1 MVKTRRFSALPVKE
15 QNRLNKNQRDRN
27 RRLAVKADPKKQEH
41 ERSLAT
47 RRQQALRLRRR
58 LLPNAQQAGEGA
70 EVAAEIVA
78 QENDPEKGG
87 KLSVV
92 GDTLAREIKRPSERR
107 AARRKLPGPGDAEVI
122 NLGGGDA
129 PSLTLGDVKL
139 VGGHTD
145 IEDRL
150 GGRQGGASSESGRL
164 QFGVSSIPPE
174 LIKYL
179 RVFSL
184 YPVQEAS
191 SVIRTREEDDKPT
204 KGLVPRAG
212 RRQDLHRDLPAVHP
226 KWGPRQLKAWNEHIF
241 LAFIP
246 LKPEGG
252 GGGTYKLLIGPNQ
265 DGQQASLIEV
275 PFGSALVL
283 RTDTYHAGPYSPG
296 EDPDRLYV
304 PCIGRG
310 RSKDRLPTAK
320 IKELILSHSPKYN
333 KGSNLALALGSEM
346 PRQKEGSN

>member
-70 EVAAEIVA
+70 EVA
-78 QENDPEKGG
+78 ENDPEKGG

-107 AARRKLPGPGDAEVI
+107 AARRKLPGPGEAEVI

-252 GGGTYKLLIGPNQ
+252 GWGHLQTADRPKPR
-265 DGQQASLIEV
+265 
-275 PFGSALVL
+275 
-283 RTDTYHAGPYSPG
+283 RTAG
-296 EDPDRLYV
+296 
-304 PCIGRG
+304 
-310 RSKDRLPTAK
+310 
-320 IKELILSHSPKYN
+320 
-333 KGSNLALALGSEM
+333 
-346 PRQKEGSN
+346 